1 MEYMSRDYLRNIPV
15 ERHRQAVKEWAR
27 IIRQECYNPAAA
39 GKMRYS
45 ATVKGIGFS
54 NSTGSYPPTPIVTVD
69 DLIEEL
75 IRTMPGCRI
84 TYLPAEKGDHGYN
97 RPESILIDWS

>member
-1 MEYMSRDYLRNIPV
+1 MESMSRDYLRNIPV
-15 ERHRQAVKEWAR
+15 ERHRQAVKDWAR

-39 GKMRYS
+39 GKMRYT
-45 ATVKGIGFS
+45 ANVKGIGHS
-54 NSTGSYPPTPIVTVD
+54 NSNSGYPPPPIVTVD

-84 TYLPAEKGDHGYN
+84 TYLPAESGDHGYN
-97 RPESILIDWS
+97 RQESILIDWS

>member
-15 ERHRQAVKEWAR
+15 ERHRQAVKDWAR

-45 ATVKGIGFS
+45 YNLKLNGVCQ
-54 NSTGSYPPTPIVTVD
+54 SYPPAPIVTAD

-75 IRTMPGCRI
+75 ITTMPGCRI

>member
-1 MEYMSRDYLRNIPV
+1 MSRDYLRNIPV
-15 ERHRQAVKEWAR
+15 ERHRQAVKDWAK

-45 ATVKGIGFS
+45 AAVKGIGHS
-54 NSTGSYPPTPIVTVD
+54 NSNSSYPPAPIVTVD
-69 DLIEEL
+69 DLVEEL
-75 IRTMPGCRI
+75 IRTMPDCRI
-84 TYLPAEKGDHGYN
+84 TYLPAERGDHGYN

>member
-1 MEYMSRDYLRNIPV
+1 MESMSRDYLRNIPV
-15 ERHRQAVKEWAR
+15 ERHRQAVKDWAK

-45 ATVKGIGFS
+45 VNIKPNGLTCQ
-54 NSTGSYPPTPIVTVD
+54 SYPPAPIVTVD
-69 DLIEEL
+69 DLVEEL

-84 TYLPAEKGDHGYN
+84 TYLPAERGDHGYN